1 MAVMGVNAFVGL
13 DPDQV
18 GAMGG
23 DTIRAAD
30 SLLTTSGKIDQI
42 LGTVSNVAP
51 APQVTGTLRGVAR
64 DLNTA
69 GTQARNQADSY
80 REELNLI
87 ELVFPPAL
95 FVDPDKSLFSVS
107 NFINPTSDEFGQI
120 PIGLSGFL
128 FSHYGLGLT
137 RPLWLPAPGA
147 PLPTIKVPALFG
159 PDGEVLLT
167 KEIPLLERQFSL
179 QTLRGFRMDPVSV
192 PGWADV
198 ASKGLFV
205 VGATLSIFGA
215 ADSQWQQDA
224 KEYPHMSIPQRI
236 GSAALTGVMVGGG
249 TAVGG
254 WAGAEV
260 GAEIGAAVCIETG
273 PIALACGAA
282 GALIGGF
289 IGSKLGAD
297 VGSGL
302 ESAGKAAWHGITK
315 VFSWL

>member
-30 SLLTTSGKIDQI
+30 SLLTAAGRIDQI
-42 LGTVSNVAP
+42 LSSVSDVAP
-51 APQVTGTLRGVAR
+51 APQVTGTLRGIAR

-69 GTQARNQADSY
+69 GTQARTKADSY
-80 REELNLI
+80 REDLSLI
-87 ELVFPPAL
+87 EAVFPPAL
-95 FVDPDKSLFSVS
+95 FADPDKQLFSLS
-107 NFINPTSDEFGQI
+107 NFVNPTSDEFGQI
-120 PIGLSGFL
+120 PIGLSGFI
-128 FSHYGLGLT
+128 FAHYGSGLT
-137 RPLWLPAPGA
+137 RPLWLPDTGA
-147 PLPTIKVPALFG
+147 PLPTISVPSLFG

-179 QTLRGFRMDPVSV
+179 QTRSGFRLDPVNV
-192 PGWADV
+192 PKWAGT
-198 ASKGLFV
+198 ASKGLFW
-205 VGATLSIFGA
+205 VGAALSVFGA

-224 KEYPHMSIPQRI
+224 KEYPQMSTPERV
-236 GSAALTGVMVGGG
+236 GSAALTGVAVGGG
-249 TAVGG
+249 TALGG

-260 GAEIGAAVCIETG
+260 GAEVGAAVCIETG
-273 PIALACGAA
+273 PIALAFGAA

-297 VGSGL
+297 AGAAV
-302 ESAGKAAWHGITK
+302 ESAGKEAWHGIKK